1 MKNKIL
7 TIASAL
13 FLVLVL
19 DAALVSCRGEN
30 ELPIDDTQH
39 PIAFASV
46 AAEQEAVTRA
56 TTLGKDFTVYGY
68 KGMADGSNQTVFDGY
83 TVHYTQGS
91 ANTSA
96 DNTHDYYY
104 VGGSQTMKYWDFAAT
119 EYHFWGVYA
128 KDHDPALATFTG
140 DEYNVLTISGV
151 PLRVGEPDPADD
163 VLFSA
168 LYERRP
174 VSTDV
179 VQLSFKRPYAKLR
192 IMFYTTEKIENA
204 SDNIELTEITFAP
217 DPSAADP
224 LVNKVYG
231 KGNVVVTYPLP
242 TVSCDGKAQETISV
256 KNLSEEKAN
265 LAFQDVTLTKDA
277 GISSNT
283 SVTAAVDDSDH
294 HYYYPLPM
302 GEKNPA
308 FTMTVCINGDTE
320 QKTAVV
326 PAVYMRWQA
335 NYLYTYIFKITEAGK
350 KIEFYDV
357 KIDPWKYGGS
367 QEDEWRNW

>member
-1 MKNKIL
+1 MNKFL

-13 FLVLVL
+13 FLVLVS
-19 DAALVSCRGEN
+19 DAAFVSCRGEN

-56 TTLGKDFTVYGY
+56 TTLGRDFIVYGY

-83 TVHYTQGS
+83 TVRYSQGS

-140 DEYNVLTISGV
+140 DEHNVLTISGV

-192 IMFYTTEKIENA
+192 VMFYTSETIENE
-204 SDNIELTEITFAP
+204 SDNIELTQITFAP
-217 DPSAADP
+217 DQSATTP
-224 LVNKVYG
+224 LVNRVYG
-231 KGNVVVTYPLP
+231 QGDVVVTYPLP
-242 TVSCDGKAQETISV
+242 SDNCSGDAKESIAVASLSSPAD
-256 KNLSEEKAN
+256 NLPFE
-265 LAFQDVTLTKDA
+265 DVTLTPTA

-283 SVTAAVDDSDH
+283 AVTAAVDNTGGE
-294 HYYYPLPM
+294 YYYPLPM
-302 GEKNPA
+302 GELNPA